1 MTETETSMDEVCLTI
16 ITTLHPLCLQSLKGQ
31 HSAPEPHLEKV
42 CMRRSSGACETSCTK
57 NDVDLVPPHMLPT
70 LWPQASLTHRAV
82 LFPTS
87 CTPNFWQDHE
97 PQPSCMWN
105 HQWREVS
112 SPALLEMFCLWRR
125 LVKPLLAKPSS
136 SMGEVSWRED
146 KSDIAQG
153 RPKTSCFWDHT
164 AETASKK
171 PSDQHSKWPS
181 QWKMNLIFKNLF
193 CHYKGTKMLLQRQG
207 WVCRLWYP
215 HWEEPAL
222 AAEQRVPCNMKG
234 KFD

>member
-1 MTETETSMDEVCLTI
+1 MTETETSMGEVCLTI
-16 ITTLHPLCLQSLKGQ
+16 ITTLHLLCLQSLKGQ

-57 NDVDLVPPHMLPT
+57 NDVDLVPPHMLPSLSQHFDSRH
-70 LWPQASLTHRAV
+70 LWLTMLSYFPLPVPQISGKIMSHNLV
-82 LFPTS
+82 VCEVTS
-87 CTPNFWQDHE
+87 
-97 PQPSCMWN
+97 
-105 HQWREVS
+105 EVS

-171 PSDQHSKWPS
+171 PSDQHSKWHL

-193 CHYKGTKMLLQRQG
+193 CHYKGTKMLPQRQG
-207 WVCRLWYP
+207 WGVDYDIHIGRNQLW
-215 HWEEPAL
+215 
-222 AAEQRVPCNMKG
+222 QQSKG
-234 KFD
+234 FSVT

>member
-1 MTETETSMDEVCLTI
+1 MPILTSQGHDRDWDLYGWSLPYNNYSFASSLLTEFKRAAFCPRTPSWESLYEEKFRSMWNLMHYEWCWSGTTSHAS
-16 ITTLHPLCLQSLKGQ
+16 IT
-31 HSAPEPHLEKV
+31 V
-42 CMRRSSGACETSCTK
+42 
-57 NDVDLVPPHMLPT
+57 PT
-70 LWPQASLTHRAV
+70 LWLQASLTHRAV

-97 PQPSCMWN
+97 PQPSCMWS

-171 PSDQHSKWPS
+171 PSDQHSKWHL

-193 CHYKGTKMLLQRQG
+193 CHYKGTKMLPQRQG
-207 WVCRLWYP
+207 
-215 HWEEPAL
+215 
-222 AAEQRVPCNMKG
+222 
-234 KFD
+234 